1 MIDDARIEAI
11 VQEVM
16 AELRQGE
23 RVRHGPLP
31 EPVDATQ
38 PPPPAPSLRHGDNL
52 FPNVVSAVA
61 AARHA

>member
-23 RVRHGPLP
+23 RVRHGPPP
-31 EPVDATQ
+31 EPLDATR
-38 PPPPAPSLRHGDNL
+38 PLPPAPPCLPATG
-52 FPNVVSAVA
+52 
-61 AARHA
+61 

>member
-23 RVRHGPLP
+23 RVRHGPPP
-31 EPVDATQ
+31 EPLDATR
-38 PPPPAPSLRHGDNL
+38 PLPPAPPLLTCNWVTCRCRCASR
-52 FPNVVSAVA
+52 
-61 AARHA
+61 